1 LRTRLQRDV
10 EKLKGMVISLGTLVE
25 ERYRMAVKG
34 LEVPTNVDLAEKVY
48 NSDLEI
54 DKKEV
59 ELEEEG
65 LKILALHQPVADD
78 LRYIVA
84 VLKMN
89 NDLERIGDLA
99 VNIAGRAIQLREQ
112 GHTRLVFDYG
122 PMCRS
127 TGEMLKKSL
136 DALISLDLD
145 LAYEVCVQD
154 DEVDSMKRAIQAQF
168 ASELSHGSI
177 SIESLTNQFLISRHL
192 ERIADHA
199 TNIAEDV
206 IYFITGTIHRHR
218 GRKTDKEPER
228 SS

>member
-1 LRTRLQRDV
+1 MRTRLQRDIDR
-10 EKLKGMVISLGTLVE
+10 LKGMVISLGTLVE
-25 ERYRMAVKG
+25 ERFHMTVKA
-34 LEVPTNVDLAEKVY
+34 LETPYGDLAEKVY
-48 NSDLEI
+48 SSDLEI
-54 DKKEV
+54 DQKEV

-65 LKILALHQPVADD
+65 MKILALHQPVADH

-99 VNIAGRAIQLREQ
+99 VNIAGRAIQLRKE
-112 GHTRLVFDYG
+112 GHTRLVFDYR

-136 DALISLDLD
+136 DALINLDLD

-168 ASELSHGSI
+168 ADELRSGPTDI
-177 SIESLTNQFLISRHL
+177 ASLTNQFLISRHL

-218 GRKTDKEPER
+218 GRRTDNE
-228 SS
+228 SDSAA

>member
-1 LRTRLQRDV
+1 MRTRLQRDID
-10 EKLKGMVISLGTLVE
+10 KLKGMVISLGTLVE
-25 ERYRMAVKG
+25 ERFRMAVKA
-34 LEVPTNVDLAEKVY
+34 LEARDADLAGKVFQ
-48 NSDLEI
+48 SDLEI
-54 DKKEV
+54 DRKEV

-65 LKILALHQPVADD
+65 LKILALHQPVADH

-99 VNIAGRAIQLREQ
+99 VNIAGRAIKLRES
-112 GHTRLVFDYG
+112 GTARPVFDYV

-127 TGEMLKKSL
+127 TQEMLKKSL
-136 DALISLDLD
+136 DSLINLDLD

-154 DEVDSMKRAIQAQF
+154 DEVDSMKRAIQVQF
-168 ASELSHGSI
+168 AAELRQGSI
-177 SIESLTNQFLISRHL
+177 DIASLTNQFLISRHL

-206 IYFITGTIHRHR
+206 IYFITGSIHRHR
-218 GRKTDKEPER
+218 GRPSEEETGH
-228 SS
+228 SA